1 MGTYARPTTIDD
13 AVAEL
18 ASSPKTILAGGTDIY
33 PSRVGRLAD
42 DDVLDIS
49 GLRDLRDITFDDG
62 RWRIPALATWT
73 DVVRCDLPARF
84 DGLTAAARAIGGVQ
98 IQNRATVCGNVCNAS
113 PAADGMP
120 NLIALDA
127 AVELVSAAGRREM
140 PVGEFVTGNRR
151 TQRRD
156 GELVT
161 AVLVPAADR
170 TGDRA
175 RGTFLKLGSR
185 AYLVI
190 SIVMVAV
197 VIELDDDGRIDTA
210 RIAVGACSEVARRV
224 PTAEARLRGHRPSR
238 SLASTIG
245 PGDLDALAPIDDIRG
260 TATYRRDAA
269 SVLVRRAVE
278 GVLS

>member
-1 MGTYARPTTIDD
+1 MGSYARPTTVED

-18 ASSPKTILAGGTDIY
+18 ASRPMTILAGGTDIY
-33 PSRVGRLAD
+33 PSRVGRCID

-49 GLRDLRDITFDDG
+49 RLPGLRDITLDDG

-73 DVVRCDLPARF
+73 DIAERDLPGRF
-84 DGLTAAARAIGGVQ
+84 DGLKAAARAIGGVQ

-113 PAADGMP
+113 PAADGTP

-127 AVELVSAAGRREM
+127 TVELVSTTGRREI

-156 GELVT
+156 DELVT
-161 AVLVPAADR
+161 ALLIPAASGPTDI
-170 TGDRA
+170 A

-197 VIELDDDGRIDTA
+197 VVEVDDGGRIGTA
-210 RIAVGACSEVARRV
+210 RIAVGACSEVATRV
-224 PTAEARLRGHRPSR
+224 RAVEARLLGQRPSR
-238 SLASTIG
+238 ELASTIE
-245 PGDLDALAPIDDIRG
+245 PGDLEALAPIDDIRG
-260 TATYRRDAA
+260 TAMYRLDAA
-269 SVLVRRAVE
+269 HVLVRRAVE
-278 GVLS
+278 SVLS